1 MRTIGLIGGMSCEST
16 AIYYRLINE
25 LVREKL
31 GGMHSASLVLWS
43 FDFAEIERL
52 QRPEGWEEAGRRLA
66 DAGRRLEGAGADC
79 LLICANTMHKVAP
92 AVERETGVKLI
103 HIVDATGEELKR
115 RGSRRPLL
123 LATRYVMEDVFFTER
138 LASRFG
144 VEALVP
150 DAEDRNALQDIIFQE
165 LVRGIVS
172 PRSKDRCLDI
182 IAKARQRGCDGVML
196 ACTELGML
204 LSQEDMPEP
213 ALDSAVIHAQAAVDF
228 ALSDTK
234 LPSL

>member
-31 GGMHSASLVLWS
+31 GGLHSASLVMWS

-52 QRPEGWEEAGRRLA
+52 QRPEGWEEAGLRLA
-66 DAGRRLEGAGADC
+66 DAGRRLVKAGADC

-92 AVERETGVKLI
+92 AVEQETSVPLI
-103 HIVDATGEELKR
+103 HIVDATGAELKR

-138 LASRFG
+138 LSSRFG

-150 DAEDRNALQDIIFQE
+150 EAEDRTALQNIIFQE
-165 LVRGIVS
+165 LVRGIVE
-172 PRSKDRCLDI
+172 PRSKARCLAI
-182 IAKARQRGCDGVML
+182 IAKERERGCDGVIL
-196 ACTELGML
+196 GCTELGML
-204 LSQEDMPEP
+204 LSQADMPEP
-213 ALDSAVIHAQAAVDF
+213 ALDTAVIHAQAAVDF
-228 ALSDTK
+228 ALSGT
-234 LPSL
+234 SL

>member
-31 GGMHSASLVLWS
+31 GGLHSASLVMWS

-66 DAGRRLEGAGADC
+66 DAGRRLAQAGADC

-92 AVERETGVKLI
+92 SVADAAGVPLI
-103 HIVDATGEELKR
+103 HIVDATGAELGR

-150 DAEDRNALQDIIFQE
+150 DAEDRGTLQDIIFQE
-165 LVRGIVS
+165 LVRGIVT
-172 PRSKDRCLDI
+172 PRSKARCLDI
-182 IAKARQRGCDGVML
+182 IAKARPLGCDGVIL
-196 ACTELGML
+196 GCTELGML
-204 LSQEDMPEP
+204 LSQADIAEP
-213 ALDSAVIHAQAAVDF
+213 ALDTAVIHAQAAVDF
-228 ALSDTK
+228 ALAT
-234 LPSL
+234 